1 MPISDIGFYCS
12 LWLKMFFFLEAK
24 NMLSLE
30 LFRVYIQSKIC
41 LNIPQQMSLK
51 TSLIP
56 FKKSR
61 FKSTCGQWLWLGQ
74 NYSKQ
79 NFPIKVYSITLIP
92 KIPKIIKIKNYN
104 FFFLLKRSNCKR
116 KMNCFSMTSTRSIE
130 IFQM

>member
-1 MPISDIGFYCS
+1 MLISDIGFYCS

-79 NFPIKVYSITLIP
+79 NFPIIVYSITLIP